1 MDEKPPYSEFA
12 LAGFVLGIISVFAFT
27 GFVGGM
33 INLLVVLPVF
43 ILIIILITLL
53 GIIPALGI
61 IFSSIGIFKTGK
73 KKKKGKVLAIIGLV
87 LSTIIF
93 IYSIYI
99 IPRLFSSGG

>member
-1 MDEKPPYSEFA
+1 MDEKPPYSE
-12 LAGFVLGIISVFAFT
+12 LAITGFIFGIASVFAFI
-27 GFVGGM
+27 GIIFGII
-33 INLLVVLPVF
+33 INLPVPVS

-73 KKKKGKVLAIIGLV
+73 RKKKGRVLAIIGLV

-93 IYSIYI
+93 IYSIYLF
-99 IPRLFSSGG
+99 PRLFASSG

>member
-12 LAGFVLGIISVFAFT
+12 ITGFIFGIASVFALI
-27 GFVGGM
+27 GFVFGII
-33 INLLVVLPVF
+33 INLPVPVF
-43 ILIIILITLL
+43 ILIITSIALL

-73 KKKKGKVLAIIGLV
+73 KKKRGKVLAIIGLV

-99 IPRLFSSGG
+99 IPRLFSSSG